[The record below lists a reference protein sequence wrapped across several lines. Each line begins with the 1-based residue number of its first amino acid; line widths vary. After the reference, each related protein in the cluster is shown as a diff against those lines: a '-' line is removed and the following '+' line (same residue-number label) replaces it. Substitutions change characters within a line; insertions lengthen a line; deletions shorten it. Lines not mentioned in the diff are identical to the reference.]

1 MAPFRGCAAMNGELD
16 DNIRYMQQVIA
27 WQPRLYAFVLSLLG
41 NREAAD
47 DVLQN
52 ANLALLKKQAQFH
65 ADADFGVWAM
75 RIARIEVRRHW
86 DATARDKRRFDDALM
101 EQLAARAERLS
112 GEPAGELQFLRQC
125 MAILSDQERAL
136 LAERYGGRSVGQIAE
151 TCGRSVASISQ
162 TLYRI
167 RGKLAEC
174 VKRAIN
180 AERRNDS

>member
-1 MAPFRGCAAMNGELD
+1 MDGEPE
-16 DNIRYMQQVIA
+16 NIRYMQQVIA

-41 NREAAD
+41 SRDEAD

-52 ANLALLKKQAQFH
+52 ANLALLKKQSQYR
-65 ADADFGVWAM
+65 ADADFGAWAM
-75 RIARIEVRRHW
+75 QVAQLEVRRHW
-86 DATARDKRRFDDALM
+86 SVAARDRRRFDDALVD
-101 EQLAARAERLS
+101 QIAARAEQLA
-112 GEPAGELQFLRQC
+112 GEPSGELQFLRRC
-125 MAILSDQERAL
+125 MSLLSEQEREML
-136 LAERYGGRSVGQIAE
+136 EQRYGGESVGRIAERCGRSVG
-151 TCGRSVASISQ
+151 SISQ